1 MAGELFKSMTKTYM
15 VHLPYRGSPPAVIDL
30 MAGNVDIMF
39 DNLPSSISFIRAGRL
54 KALAVT
60 SAKRS
65 AALPDLPTV
74 AEAANL
80 PSYEVTSWF
89 GVVGPANMPADILS
103 KDSAAIIAAVNSP
116 SVKEKY
122 LAMGAQ
128 PVGGTP
134 AQFSAFI
141 KNEITKWTKVVK
153 ESGAK
158 VD

>member
-1 MAGELFKSMTKTYM
+1 MT
-15 VHLPYRGSPPAVIDL
+15 
-30 MAGNVDIMF
+30 
-39 DNLPSSISFIRAGRL
+39 SS
-54 KALAVT
+54 
-60 SAKRS
+60 KRS

-80 PSYEVTSWF
+80 PGYEVTSWF
-89 GVVGPANMPADILS
+89 GAVGPANMPADILS
-103 KDSAAIIAAVNSP
+103 KDSAAIMAAVNSP

-128 PVGGTP
+128 PVGNTP
-134 AQFSAFI
+134 AQFSTFI
-141 KNEITKWTKVVK
+141 KNEIAKWTRVVK